1 MDTFWPT
8 DIFPTREITPSPHH
22 AERHVTDPRLR
33 GPELTPGSRPASS
46 RAVGFQVGIFRIPQR
61 YQWVETDMKST
72 VPFTLELDMETE
84 SRILDSTIASIEA
97 SELAVLELARR
108 SGFIGPFL
116 DRIGLAVR
124 EIATNA
130 VVHGNRYD
138 SRKKIFVLISRTR
151 LRLEI
156 VISDQGQ
163 GFDLNSVA
171 DPLDPD
177 ALLRPS
183 GRGLYLART
192 FMDELHVHRGDL
204 CGTTV
209 VLVKY
214 LNGVEA

>member
-1 MDTFWPT
+1 
-8 DIFPTREITPSPHH
+8 
-22 AERHVTDPRLR
+22 
-33 GPELTPGSRPASS
+33 
-46 RAVGFQVGIFRIPQR
+46 
-61 YQWVETDMKST
+61 MKST
-72 VPFTLELDMETE
+72 APFTLELDMETE

-108 SGFIGPFL
+108 SGFTGPFL

-138 SRKKIFVLISRTR
+138 PRKKIFVLISRTR
-151 LRLEI
+151 FRLEI

-183 GRGLYLART
+183 GRGLYLARM

-204 CGTTV
+204 CGATV

-214 LNGVEA
+214 VNGVEA